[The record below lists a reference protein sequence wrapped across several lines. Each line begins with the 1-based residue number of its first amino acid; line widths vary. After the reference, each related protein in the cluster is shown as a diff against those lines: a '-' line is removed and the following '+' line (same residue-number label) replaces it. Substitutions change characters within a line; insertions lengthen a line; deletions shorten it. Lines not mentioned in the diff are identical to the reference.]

1 MKAASRVRA
10 LRRSLPP
17 QYQWDERELALLDL
31 AEQQARDLDALDR
44 DIAKNGVRLGETKL
58 NSALMEARQARV
70 ALARVLGQID
80 IPEIGRTS
88 SIHARKAAQKRWQD
102 VA

>member
-10 LRRSLPP
+10 LRNSLPP
-17 QYQWDERELALLDL
+17 AYQWDERELALLDL

-44 DIAKNGVRLGETKL
+44 DIAENGVRVGETRL

-80 IPEIGRTS
+80 IPEVGRTS
-88 SIHARKAAQKRWQD
+88 SSHARNAAKARW
-102 VA
+102 AA